1 MGINAFSDMSSD
13 EFIKQHAMDLS
24 NFQLQHHQQLKESK
38 RPHSPGVIRWINEH
52 NTTTDFRM
60 GDYKWLD
67 TQAQCLEKDW
77 VKQGKVGLPKNQHT
91 CGACWAFTTVAAIE
105 TMHAI

>member
-1 MGINAFSDMSSD
+1 
-13 EFIKQHAMDLS
+13 MDLS

-67 TQAQCLEKDW
+67 AQA
-77 VKQGKVGLPKNQHT
+77 
-91 CGACWAFTTVAAIE
+91 
-105 TMHAI
+105 